1 MITKALTGL
10 TVLASLMPAAVLAG
24 ATAQAAES
32 NAAQRNMI
40 FLAQATPRESQT
52 AQPSQPGMTR
62 PEMMAHGMSMMGGRR
77 AWGGQGH
84 MMKIFFAI
92 ADTNGDGALSFEE
105 VSAIHRRIFDRV
117 DANKDGK
124 VTLEEVGAFMQE

>member
-10 TVLASLMPAAVLAG
+10 TFLASLMPAAVLAG

-32 NAAQRNMI
+32 NAALRNMI
-40 FLAQATPRESQT
+40 FLAQATPRESQM
-52 AQPSQPGMTR
+52 AQAGQPGMTR

-77 AWGGQGH
+77 SWAGQGH
-84 MMKIFFAI
+84 MMKIFFAL

-105 VSAIHRRIFDRV
+105 VSAIHKRIFDRV

-124 VTLEEVGAFMQE
+124 VTLEEVEAFMRD